1 MFRCTGS
8 SDDRIWIPPV
18 LGKYCLPSFFFH
30 FFSPFPSSALSSLLP
45 SLSFLL
51 PHYTYSPRN
60 TRRCLYSA
68 PHWIHHVLALAKLQ
82 VKTFILHINEEW
94 SSSRDAWR
102 REIQNLST
110 GTVEGWKKEQ
120 TGMLRRDRIYQPR
133 NERSD
138 DGIYSRKGRVLA
150 GLTSLDSSGTSK
162 GPIRI
167 WRLIL
172 RCRRKII
179 KYLRTRPFS
188 SWSRESRCHL

>member
-110 GTVEGWKKEQ
+110 GTVEGWKRKNRLECFGAIAYISRV
-120 TGMLRRDRIYQPR
+120 TKDRTTESIA
-133 NERSD
+133 
-138 DGIYSRKGRVLA
+138 GRVEFSPDWLVWIPP
-150 GLTSLDSSGTSK
+150 GLPKVLLEYED
-162 GPIRI
+162 
-167 WRLIL
+167 W
-172 RCRRKII
+172 
-179 KYLRTRPFS
+179 F
-188 SWSRESRCHL
+188 